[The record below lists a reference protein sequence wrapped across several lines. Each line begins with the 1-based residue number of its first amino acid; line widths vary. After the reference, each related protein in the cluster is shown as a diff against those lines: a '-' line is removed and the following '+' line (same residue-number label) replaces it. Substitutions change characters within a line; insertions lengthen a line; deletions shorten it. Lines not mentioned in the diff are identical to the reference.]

1 MSINIGVMLRGQYP
15 FDVDMALM
23 AEDLLE
29 QARLADRLGYDSITK
44 VLTIQHQIIKLCSNF
59 LFLQD

>member
-44 VLTIQHQIIKLCSNF
+44 GLSLIHISEPTRPY
-59 LFLQD
+59 